1 MFSHAS
7 SSQRENSNVIFI
19 IEKLEKS
26 DKLVNAISNFTIND
40 AGYELNTATAS
51 DAQGDITSDPDTF
64 TQTSNVI
71 LDQNLLSCRT
81 IGEVSILSPPTN
93 PSIVTIILSPQTLL
107 MPVVKEIFS
116 DTTSGNAFT
125 NRTLQKISRTGV
137 DRYIPITTPIHSETS
152 KYSTPSSS
160 DNSET
165 RINVITVTSKPD
177 SSDII
182 GTRIPIG
189 TSDTTTSPPCG
200 LNVIPNIDNIWQS
213 ATSDLKTSN
222 KLDASNYG
230 NFPDNMVAL
239 PIFTDVLSDKLSNR
253 SIRGLYARVGV
264 HLAADPVQNQTPQF
278 VNFGLSTVDAL
289 DKGAGLWT
297 PATRF
302 GRPMDVDHMVT
313 EPNRDG
319 KNRVVGDAVRE
330 NSDYNYKTYLEI
342 WKENQ

>member
-1 MFSHAS
+1 MDLSTSVLLICCRVLLVHELPDAVSENISFTTGISSVCEAS
-7 SSQRENSNVIFI
+7 IFC
-19 IEKLEKS
+19 
-26 DKLVNAISNFTIND
+26 D
-40 AGYELNTATAS
+40 NTR
-51 DAQGDITSDPDTF
+51 
-64 TQTSNVI
+64 VR
-71 LDQNLLSCRT
+71 CRT
-81 IGEVSILSPPTN
+81 IGEVSILYPPTN

-213 ATSDLKTSN
+213 ATPDLKTSN

-230 NFPDNMVAL
+230 KFPDNMVAP
-239 PIFTDVLSDKLSNR
+239 PIFTDVISDKLSNS
-253 SIRGLYARVGV
+253 SIRDLYTRCRMN
-264 HLAADPVQNQTPQF
+264 LAAHPFNIPAPKF
-278 VNFGLSTVDAL
+278 VDLGISAIYAL
-289 DKGAGLWT
+289 DKGSS
-297 PATRF
+297 F
-302 GRPMDVDHMVT
+302 
-313 EPNRDG
+313 
-319 KNRVVGDAVRE
+319 
-330 NSDYNYKTYLEI
+330 
-342 WKENQ
+342 